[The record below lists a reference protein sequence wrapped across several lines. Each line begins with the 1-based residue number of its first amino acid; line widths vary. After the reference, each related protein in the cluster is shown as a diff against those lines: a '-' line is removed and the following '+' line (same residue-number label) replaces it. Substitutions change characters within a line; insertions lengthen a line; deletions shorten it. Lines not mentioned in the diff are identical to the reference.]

1 MRIKN
6 FKQSIV
12 YVTHHVN
19 DFVLDNFCKL
29 VAQLDST
36 FYDVFLLYHTDHH
49 ESQHI
54 KLSYNTGLFICNT
67 KKIKELGYNQ
77 ICLTLLPGSINFLH
91 QLFFLHFS
99 TYEKY
104 WFAEY
109 DVLFTGNW
117 STLMDDCREHLPDYD
132 FLSCHIGKYNLE
144 TNKMWPWWYNRNHVG
159 FPYYQCIKGFNP
171 ICRYSNRALACLDLY
186 MKQGFSAH
194 SEVMITTCLYHHGM
208 KIGDIGGLGEFVP
221 EGWENRYYLAGEGVN
236 NGTMRYRPIYTR
248 EEIEKTGLKNK
259 LFHPLKE

>member
-109 DVLFTGNW
+109 DVLFAGNT
-117 STLMDDCREHLPDYD
+117 SL
-132 FLSCHIGKYNLE
+132 
-144 TNKMWPWWYNRNHVG
+144 
-159 FPYYQCIKGFNP
+159 
-171 ICRYSNRALACLDLY
+171 
-186 MKQGFSAH
+186 
-194 SEVMITTCLYHHGM
+194 TT
-208 KIGDIGGLGEFVP
+208 IS
-221 EGWENRYYLAGEGVN
+221 
-236 NGTMRYRPIYTR
+236 
-248 EEIEKTGLKNK
+248 
-259 LFHPLKE
+259 